1 MDKKLNVGQHSL
13 MGYLPALVVKNILD
27 GVLTKTSNLPIYY
40 TMNSVCFM
48 ADISGFTKLS
58 ETYSVIGRMGAE
70 ILAFMLNR
78 YMEQI
83 SIILFNSSSYFY
95 RKEWRR
101 YI

>member
-1 MDKKLNVGQHSL
+1 MEKKLNVGEHSL

-27 GVLTKTSNLPIYY
+27 GKLNKTSELPIHYS
-40 TMNSVCFM
+40 MKSVCFM

-70 ILAFMLNR
+70 VLAFMLNR

-83 SIILFNSSSYFY
+83 SKLY
-95 RKEWRR
+95 
-101 YI
+101 